1 MTNSV
6 IPLDRYAGLH
16 DQITSVVK
24 STRLAAARS
33 VNVLMTATY
42 WDIGKRIVNFEQ
54 GGDERAAYG
63 DALIKRLGDDLSR
76 QFGRGF
82 GWRNLTQMRAFYLSR
97 PAETILQTASA
108 KSEPPRCSKK
118 PSNLLAVLDKHTKC
132 RSDNGYRTW
141 AGSEQGASGFARLCR
156 KLETYK
162 AMLNGLAFR
171 GITGALAVAKTFVQ
185 HPVPERSAVSRAE
198 FERRFDGKRDVRES
212 V

>member
-1 MTNSV
+1 MFQK
-6 IPLDRYAGLH
+6 A
-16 DQITSVVK
+16 
-24 STRLAAARS
+24 
-33 VNVLMTATY
+33 
-42 WDIGKRIVNFEQ
+42 EQ
-54 GGDERAAYG
+54 
-63 DALIKRLGDDLSR
+63 
-76 QFGRGF
+76 
-82 GWRNLTQMRAFYLSR
+82 
-97 PAETILQTASA
+97 
-108 KSEPPRCSKK
+108 
-118 PSNLLAVLDKHTKC
+118 LLAVLDKHTKC

-212 V
+212 VDRHVQRHRLTRWVTPRSRTMAYFRSF